1 MSEPSFRDD
10 VLGELGDDKLTEI
23 AGLLGTDTDGARD
36 TVAQTVGALT
46 GDLQQK
52 ADDDDEVRQA
62 IAEVAE
68 PPLQGVATL
77 GGGLGGMLGGGMMA
91 GVLAKVSKPVANAL
105 SKKTGIPAA
114 TISRV
119 IEMLIP
125 VLLAVFAKRAA
136 AGEGHGRPGPDARR
150 RTRRGPRRG
159 RRWRRRPAG
168 PDPGRRQEVTRSGVL
183 GHRVGPMAESV
194 RLRDPEPGDLGWIV
208 QRHGALYAAEYGWNS
223 DFEGLVARIVADFA
237 QDHDPTWN
245 GCGSRSWTA
254 ARSAR

>member
-1 MSEPSFRDD
+1 MSEPSFQDD

-52 ADDDDEVRQA
+52 ADADDDEVRQA

-136 AGEGHGRPGPDARR
+136 AGKGAGAPAPAPGA
-150 RTRRGPRRG
+150 
-159 RRWRRRPAG
+159 A
-168 PDPGRRQEVTRSGVL
+168 PG
-183 GHRVGPMAESV
+183 A
-194 RLRDPEPGDLGWIV
+194 
-208 QRHGALYAAEYGWNS
+208 
-223 DFEGLVARIVADFA
+223 
-237 QDHDPTWN
+237 
-245 GCGSRSWTA
+245 
-254 ARSAR
+254 